1 MSDILK
7 HLEGARSVIIS
18 GHTRPDGDCVGA
30 CTGMAGFIREYYPD
44 KKVDV
49 RLETV
54 PASYRSIPGAESV
67 ITDFEDDTRYDL
79 FIALDA
85 SDRERLAGAVRYFDT
100 AADTICIDH
109 HVSNPGYANENLILP
124 DASSTCEVLADVIG
138 EDRISRSTAYA
149 LYTGIICDSGV
160 FRYSCT
166 SRHTMEVAGM
176 LMEKGIPFT
185 RMIDEEFFAKT
196 YKQQRLLGEALLA
209 ARLELEGRIIISL
222 MYRETMDAYEAL
234 SEDLEGIVA
243 KMRETE
249 NVEVAIFASENK
261 DGTYKFSLRSNE
273 YVDVSEICQ
282 AFGGGG
288 HVRAAGFTCRGDVNK
303 TVCDIVKMAK
313 KQICSHLAD

>member
-7 HLEGARSVIIS
+7 HLDNAQSIVIS

-30 CTGMAGFIREYYPD
+30 CLGMANFIREYYPE

-54 PASYRSIPGAESV
+54 PASYRSVPGTDTV
-67 ITDFEDDTRYDL
+67 ITECKDDRRYDL
-79 FIALDA
+79 FISLDA
-85 SDRERLAGAVRYFDT
+85 SDKERLAAAAQYFDT

-109 HVSNPGYANENLILP
+109 HISNAGFAAENLIRP

-138 EDRISRSTAYA
+138 EDRISRNTAYA

-160 FRYSCT
+160 FKYSST

-185 RMIDEEFFAKT
+185 RMIDDEFYSKT
-196 YKQQRLLGEALLA
+196 FKQQRLLGIALLH
-209 ARLELEGRIIISL
+209 ARLELEGKVMISV
-222 MYRETMDAYEAL
+222 MSRSTMDEYEAL

-249 NVEVAIFASENK
+249 GVEVAVFASENK

-273 YVDVSEICQ
+273 CVDVSRICQ
-282 AFGGGG
+282 TFGGGG
-288 HVRAAGFTCRGDVNK
+288 HVRAAGFTCRGNAQAAVL
-303 TVCDIVKMAK
+303 DIVQMTKEQM
-313 KQICSHLAD
+313 CSQPA